1 MLLTINDGLPA
12 ADGYYGELAERDVRY
27 QVEKIKQMG
36 VEVLSVYLG
45 EMTDEQRKSFGAMY
59 PDYVEVKEMDRL
71 IPTILE
77 GIFQMM

>member
-1 MLLTINDGLPA
+1 
-12 ADGYYGELAERDVRY
+12 VRY

-45 EMTDEQRKSFGAMY
+45 EMTDEQRESFGAMY